1 MVDFGIRVPAIRG
14 KQGSRIFYVTS
25 LPNEFLRNIFKDVKP
40 AAEQSQRPIDPRH
53 SVDIESYIRQ
63 NRADY
68 LIGALTYAMDTE
80 GDFKTIGQSGSND
93 FTLGELNIP
102 LGTSFSSL
110 DGQHRRQALINLL
123 DENEELKSESTAVL
137 IYVEA
142 DVMKKRQMFS
152 DMNSTPK
159 KVSKSLN
166 VAFDNRDPFAR
177 GAKILIRK
185 HPLLIDR
192 VEELAPRIKPDSPYF
207 YSLSSVQDTLKKLF
221 VGSAGRLKD
230 PQKYTEQLVLQ
241 RGNDF
246 FDLLHES
253 RPEFDLAM
261 KSMTNLTEYRKSTI
275 LFSSTTLRAI
285 AGATYKALN
294 YYSVEKL
301 TKINKELVAA
311 LAEVDFSTHSKLFI
325 NAGFIQKGSATPSA
339 RNQEVMSA
347 TNSIFELMKDGSVTE
362 VAPRKRTS
370 GIVIK
375 ERGAAEKKSW

>member
-1 MVDFGIRVPAIRG
+1 
-14 KQGSRIFYVTS
+14 
-25 LPNEFLRNIFKDVKP
+25 
-40 AAEQSQRPIDPRH
+40 
-53 SVDIESYIRQ
+53 VDIENYIRQ

-68 LIGALTYAMDTE
+68 LVGALTYAMDSE
-80 GDFKTIGQSGSND
+80 GEFKSIGQSGSD
-93 FTLGELNIP
+93 HFTLGELNIP

-123 DENEELKSESTAVL
+123 DENEELKNESTAVL
-137 IYVEA
+137 IYVES

-192 VEELAPRIKPDSPYF
+192 IEELAPRVKPESPFF

-230 PQKYTEQLVLQ
+230 PHKYTEQLVLQ
-241 RGNDF
+241 RGTDF

-261 KSMTNLTEYRKSTI
+261 ESLKSLTDFRKNTI

-285 AGATYKALN
+285 AGATHKALN

-301 TKINKELVAA
+301 TTINKELVAA
-311 LAEVDFSTHSKLFI
+311 IAEVDFSTHSKLFI
-325 NAGFIQKGSATPSA
+325 SAGFIQKGSATPSA

-347 TNSIFELMKDGSVTE
+347 TNAIFELMKDGSV
-362 VAPRKRTS
+362 VNIKPRNKAS
-370 GIVIK
+370 GIVIR
-375 ERGAAEKKSW
+375 ERSSTDERSLSE